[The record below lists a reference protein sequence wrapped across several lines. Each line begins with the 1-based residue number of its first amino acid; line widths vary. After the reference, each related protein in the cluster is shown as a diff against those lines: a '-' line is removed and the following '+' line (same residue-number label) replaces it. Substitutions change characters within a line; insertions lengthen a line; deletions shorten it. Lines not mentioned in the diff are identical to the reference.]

1 MPKYSDIEIFA
12 KSTKKYKVTFYKNNL
27 VENIADWTVYFVVKE
42 NKEDADIDAKITK
55 TITSHLNASIG
66 ETLIELSTSDTN
78 LDGVHYYEVSYLDGE
93 ANQEVVYYGKI
104 NFRKPTLQ
112 SRA

>member
-1 MPKYSDIEIFA
+1 MVKYEDLEFFS
-12 KSTKKYKVTFYKNNL
+12 KSTKTYKVTFYKNNL
-27 VENIADWTVYFVVKE
+27 VEDISDWTVYFVVKE
-42 NKEDADIDAKITK
+42 NKEDADVDAKITK

-78 LDGVHYYEVSYLDGE
+78 LNGTYYYEISYLDDD

-104 NFRKPTLQ
+104 NFKKPTLQ
-112 SRA
+112 SRT